1 MARTPRGSYGVPSAP
16 SWLPTKTQ
24 SCPGSGAGITPLF
37 MILLLLPAQGGGVHG
52 AGLPGQF
59 RDLHHGDPPDRRH
72 QPHLDVLATCAQL
85 PRSLITARSTSRS
98 PGLIQVIGATG
109 AAFQAAGRAP
119 TLFARSPDSDPTVSP
134 QRAGRQGSALSR
146 GNRGAA
152 LSLRFQLRA
161 VIRSSVPCPRHLDTV
176 EACGRRAIGCDSRDS
191 SGTGTP
197 TPGMKGMFIPPPGE
211 RRRQGP
217 DS

>member
-1 MARTPRGSYGVPSAP
+1 MARTPRGSHGVPSAP

-24 SCPGSGAGITPLF
+24 SCPGPGAGITPLF

-59 RDLHHGDPPDRRH
+59 RDLHYGDPPDRRH

-119 TLFARSPDSDPTVSP
+119 TLFARSPDSDPTEGGETRVSTVTGKP
-134 QRAGRQGSALSR
+134 
-146 GNRGAA
+146 GAA
-152 LSLRFQLRA
+152 LSLRFQLTA

-197 TPGMKGMFIPPPGE
+197 TPGMKGMFIPP
-211 RRRQGP
+211 
-217 DS
+217 